1 MGFALFF
8 LGEYANMIL
17 MCASATILF
26 LGGWLPLFDFAPF
39 TWIPGVIWFGL
50 KVSFLLFVFIWVRAA
65 FPRYRYDQLMRLGWK
80 VFLPLSFAF
89 VLWIAG
95 LLVATNGLI
104 Y

>member
-1 MGFALFF
+1 
-8 LGEYANMIL
+8 
-17 MCASATILF
+17 
-26 LGGWLPLFDFAPF
+26 
-39 TWIPGVIWFGL
+39 
-50 KVSFLLFVFIWVRAA
+50 
-65 FPRYRYDQLMRLGWK
+65 MRLGWK